1 MIQMEVTLV
10 TSYTLPSGR
19 IAARRAGALRGGA
32 LRQTAIALLVL
43 GVSPLGIDAQSRSEA
58 EDAFTLEQIHG
69 STDFS
74 AESFSG
80 TWMRTGGWATMER
93 DESGATELWRVDPE
107 SGERRSL
114 ISAADLVPGGADEA
128 VAIESFTF
136 SGDERKVL
144 LFTGSEQVWR
154 ARTKGTYYVFDLDE
168 RSLTRVGRTAGGQMF
183 AKFSPDAGRV
193 AFVRDHDLFVTE
205 LATGSERRLTTSG
218 SESIINGTT
227 DWVYEEELGLR
238 DAFRWSP
245 DGRHIAYWQLDQ
257 SPIRPFY
264 LIDETQLYP
273 ELIPVRY
280 PKPGTPN
287 SFVRVGSLELETGET
302 TWFDTGDDPD
312 IYIAR
317 MEWAASSE
325 EVVIQRLNRHQNR
338 LELLIGDALSGET
351 RPLLVEEDEAW
362 VDVGGGP
369 TWIDGGRRFLWMS
382 ERDGW
387 QHVYLYE
394 RDGSLVRQLT
404 QGPWDVTGLEGV
416 DERRERLFFTAAYE
430 SPLRRSLLSVDLDEA
445 DSRVRPVLMAERGSY
460 GAMFSPDFEHLVY
473 SHSTIDQPPVWT
485 LARMRGEEPR
495 TVRVLVDN
503 AELIERLESAELG
516 TPEFTEVLAADGTPL
531 NAFLIKPSDFDP
543 GREYGLLLYVYGGPG
558 SQTVVDRWGG
568 SRYVWHQ
575 YLAQNGVLVASVDNR
590 GTGARGRDFKK
601 QTYQKLGQLETADQL
616 AALSQLAD
624 LPYVSEE
631 RVGIWGWS
639 YGGYMTLMA
648 TLQSEGRV
656 AAGVSVAPVSDWKLY
671 DTIYTE
677 RFMRTPG
684 ENPDGYERG
693 SPLTYAADL
702 ESPLLIVH
710 GTGDDNV
717 HSQNMLQMVDA
728 LERADKQFRMRIYPN
743 KRHGISG
750 GVTRVN
756 LFRLITDFVFEHLGP
771 DAEEKPRTTA

>member
-1 MIQMEVTLV
+1 V
-10 TSYTLPSGR
+10 
-19 IAARRAGALRGGA
+19 AARRAGALRGGA
-32 LRQTAIALLVL
+32 LAGGALRGGALRKTAIALLVL
-43 GVSPLGIDAQSRSEA
+43 ATCPLAIAAQSRSEA

-69 STDFS
+69 SGDFS
-74 AESFSG
+74 AEGFSG
-80 TWMRTGGWATMER
+80 TWLRTGGWVTVEA
-93 DESGATELWRVDPE
+93 DESGATEMWRVDPD
-107 SGERRSL
+107 SGERESL
-114 ISAADLVPGGADEA
+114 IGALDLVPAGADESLR
-128 VAIESFTF
+128 IESFAF
-136 SGDERKVL
+136 SADERKVL
-144 LFTGSEQVWR
+144 LFTDSEQVWR
-154 ARTKGTYYVFDLDE
+154 ARTKGTYYVFDLDT
-168 RSLTRVGRTAGGQMF
+168 RSLAPVSRTAGQMF
-183 AKFSPDAGRV
+183 AKLSPDARFV

-205 LATGSERRLTTSG
+205 LATGTERRLTNSG

-245 DGRHIAYWQLDQ
+245 DGRSIAYWQLDQ
-257 SPIRPFY
+257 SAIRPFY

-287 SFVRVGSLELETGET
+287 SLVRVGSLDLETGET
-302 TWFDTGDDPD
+302 TWFDTGDDTD

-317 MEWAASSE
+317 MEWAASSD

-338 LELLIGDALSGET
+338 LELLLGDAHSGAT
-351 RPLLVEEDEAW
+351 RSILVEEDDAW

-369 TWIDGGRRFLWMS
+369 TWIDGGRRFLWLS

-394 RDGSLVRQLT
+394 RDGSLVSQLT
-404 QGPWDVTGLEGV
+404 RGAWDVTGLEGL
-416 DERRERLFFTAAYE
+416 DERGGRLFFTAAYE
-430 SPLRRSLLSVDLDEA
+430 SPLRRSLLSVDIDARNPTVE
-445 DSRVRPVLMAERGSY
+445 PVLTAERGSY
-460 GAMFSPDFEHLVY
+460 GATFSPDFQYLVY
-473 SHSTIDQPPVWT
+473 SHSSIDTPPVWT
-485 LARMRGEEPR
+485 LARMRGDEPR

-503 AELIERLESAELG
+503 AELVTRLEAAGLG

-531 NAFLIKPSDFDP
+531 NAFIIKPPDFDP
-543 GREYGLLLYVYGGPG
+543 AREYGLLMYVYGGPG
-558 SQTVVDRWGG
+558 SQTVADRWGG

-575 YLAQNGVLVASVDNR
+575 YLARNGVLVASVDNR

-601 QTYQKLGQLETADQL
+601 QTYRKLGQLETADQL

-624 LPYVSEE
+624 LPYVSDE

-648 TLQSEGRV
+648 TLQSQGRI

-677 RFMRTPG
+677 RFMRTPQ
-684 ENPDGYERG
+684 ENAEGYERG

-756 LFRLITDFVFEHLGP
+756 LFRPITDFVFEHLGSDP
-771 DAEEKPRTTA
+771 DETPRTTT